1 MTRPVF
7 KCESINDPLSGTWV
21 FLNDKQND
29 QSNSSVEH
37 SQFIFYLYDHVEYLR
52 CDYATGRS
60 ASPSVIKDIYYIYR
74 YIYGAGWIDMT
85 KL

>member
-52 CDYATGRS
+52 CE
-60 ASPSVIKDIYYIYR
+60 
-74 YIYGAGWIDMT
+74 YGAGWIDMT

>member
-60 ASPSVIKDIYYIYR
+60 ASPSVIKDICNDNILYIYR
-74 YIYGAGWIDMT
+74 YIWCWMD
-85 KL
+85 